1 MNLERA
7 GRRRRRRVGLAMLFT
22 AVLLGTGASPVAA
35 VTPVTADDGAK
46 VTQETWLDARTVDL
60 KISSPALG
68 TTGMVRLIVPAG
80 WQAQPTRTWPTLY
93 LLHGCCEP
101 VDYKSWDQFTDVKA
115 FTATKD
121 AILVMPTDGA
131 AGMYSKWWNFGLK
144 NTPDWDTFHTAE
156 VRQIVERG
164 YHGGTRRA
172 VAGVS
177 IGGYGALAYA
187 FQHKGMFG
195 AAASYSGVP
204 NTLFPGTAGVIKGIL
219 ARAGFYNFFDLW
231 GDEVATWPI
240 WSAHNPYDHTDA
252 LRGTALYLSCG
263 NGQTGPLDPP
273 GQSDPLEPSALLTSQ
288 SFTDKLKSQGIPAT
302 VDYYGPGTHSWPYWQ
317 RALHNSWPILAN
329 ALGLPA

>member
-1 MNLERA
+1 MKLQRA
-7 GRRRRRRVGLAMLFT
+7 GPAALLT
-22 AVLLGTGASPVAA
+22 AVLIGASTASVAA
-35 VTPVTADDGAK
+35 AVPVTADDGAK

-80 WQAQPTRTWPTLY
+80 WQAQPARTWPALY

-101 VDYKSWDQFTDVKA
+101 VDYQSWDQFTDVKA
-115 FTATKD
+115 FTADKD
-121 AILVMPTDGA
+121 AILVLPTDGA
-131 AGMYSKWWNFGLK
+131 AGMYTKWWNFGLK

-187 FQHKGMFG
+187 FLHKGMFG

-240 WSAHNPYDHTDA
+240 WSAHNPYDHIDD

-263 NGQTGPLDPP
+263 NGRTGPLDPP

-288 SFTDKLKSQGIPAT
+288 SFTDKLKSKGIPAT